1 MTNAQ
6 SITERLA
13 NLEWYKVLIIVAVLL
28 VLRFVLLKSK
38 SQFAKSLG
46 ETAESLA
53 VAMALVFFIIRPF
66 IVQAFFIPS
75 ASMHPTLLEQDH
87 ILVNKF
93 IYRVW
98 EPKRSDVVVFK
109 SPPEANPDGQ
119 ERDFIK
125 RVVGL
130 PGDTIRITPGYVMVG
145 NDQYDHAA
153 LRKTLEDLS
162 DVEIRDGK
170 VYEDGKVVSN
180 WEIGLLA
187 TQRSDARVQVE
198 KDSFGQDKLV
208 ISIGGLTAGEFTS
221 DTLPSLLQ
229 GRHRIK
235 LIDHVIYRDDKK
247 VDPKKLAKLVG
258 KPSAKV
264 KVVAGTVYRNGKAL
278 SEPYTAEDP
287 DLPYPGGPN
296 ETVEPSWIVTKKV
309 GKEPVQFVKIPKDKL
324 LVMGDNR
331 NDSNDARF
339 WGLLDR
345 SRVLGKAMVI
355 FWPLNRISIVR

>member
-1 MTNAQ
+1 MTNPQ
-6 SITERLA
+6 SITEQLA
-13 NLEWYKVLIIVAVLL
+13 NLEWYKVLVIVAVLL

-38 SQFAKSLG
+38 SQFAKSIG

-93 IYRVW
+93 VYRFSD
-98 EPKRSDVVVFK
+98 PKRGDVVVFK
-109 SPPEANPDGQ
+109 SPPAANPDGV

-125 RVVGL
+125 RVVAV
-130 PGDTIRITPGYVMVG
+130 PGDTVRITPGYVTVG
-145 NDQYDHAA
+145 NDEYNHQL
-153 LRKTLEDLS
+153 LRQTLEDLS
-162 DVEIRDGK
+162 KIQIKDGE
-170 VYEDGKVVSN
+170 VYEDGEVVPN

-187 TQRSDARVQVE
+187 TQRSGASVRVE
-198 KDSFGQDKLV
+198 KDSLGQDKV
-208 ISIGGLTAGEFTS
+208 VVGSGDFVANEFTL
-221 DTLPSLLQ
+221 DTLPNLLQ
-229 GRHRIK
+229 SRHRIK
-235 LIDHVIYRDDKK
+235 LIGHTIYRDDKK
-247 VDPKKLAKLVG
+247 VNPADLAKAAG
-258 KPSAKV
+258 RPGAKV
-264 KVVAGTVYRNGKAL
+264 KIVPGTVYLNGKAL

-287 DLPYPGGPN
+287 DVPYPLP
-296 ETVEPSWIVTKKV
+296 TTDRSWIMTKKV
-309 GKEPVQFVKIPKDKL
+309 GKENVQFVKIPKGKL

-345 SRVLGKAMVI
+345 SRILGKAMVI
-355 FWPLNRISIVR
+355 FWPLNRIRVVH